1 MKITRLLIGLV
12 NVVVLGISILV
23 VLSFVPGDWYF
34 DLLTQFRLVYV
45 IGLLACLVVL
55 TALRAY
61 KSLAVAAL
69 VLIAAVTPV
78 ATMFIPLSSG
88 LNDENA
94 MQTISI
100 MNFNTEFQ
108 HNDDYHKFAD
118 LLEINKPDVLAL
130 VETDQKWV
138 NGLSESLARYAYQQ
152 VVIKGPGIALFSKY
166 PVSNVAVF
174 YYGKSHHP
182 RISAELR
189 IKKRTVQVVV
199 AHPTTPKT
207 RAGFMERNAELRL
220 IGDEMRSK
228 VGTKI
233 LIGDLNCGP
242 WSGEFRQLLG
252 DDLIDSEQGFGP
264 QPSWP
269 ARTGRVIEHLL
280 IPPFVPIDHI
290 LISKDICVVQRIVGP
305 AIGSDHLPVFVKL
318 KL

>member
-1 MKITRLLIGLV
+1 MKINRLLVGLV
-12 NVVVLGISILV
+12 NVFVLGISILV
-23 VLSFVPGDWYF
+23 VLSFVPADWYC

-45 IGLLACLVVL
+45 IGLVVCVGALA
-55 TALRAY
+55 ALRAY

-69 VLIAAVTPV
+69 ALIVAGAPV
-78 ATMFIPLSSG
+78 ATMFIPRSAG
-88 LNDENA
+88 VHDDPV
-94 MQTISI
+94 MQPVSI

-108 HNDDYHKFAD
+108 HNDDYQKFAD
-118 LLEINKPDVLAL
+118 LLESNKPDVLAL

-138 NGLSESLARYAYQQ
+138 SGLSESLARYPYQQ

-166 PVSNVAVF
+166 PISNVNVAF
-174 YYGKSHHP
+174 YGKSHHP
-182 RISAELR
+182 RISAALR
-189 IKKRTVQVVV
+189 IKKRTVNVVI

-207 RAGFMERNAELRL
+207 QAGFMERNAELRL

-233 LIGDLNCGP
+233 FIGDLNCGP

-269 ARTGRVIEHLL
+269 ARTGRVIENFP

-290 LISKDICVVQRIVGP
+290 LISKDISIEQRTIGP